1 MRFHK
6 GKCRVLYI
14 ERNNCMH
21 QYRIGDDL
29 LQRSSAKKDL
39 SILVDNKLAMSQQC
53 ALVANNAD
61 GILGCTKKSMAR

>member
-29 LQRSSAKKDL
+29 LQRSAAKKDL